1 METKQKIALD
11 FTVFRVQ
18 NVYAIENDVDSR
30 HIVVAMSDNGKPYQI
45 PDAAT
50 IYLKISKPDGFV
62 YINEKDTEHLFR
74 NTDGTVSIILSEQT
88 CSVPG
93 KCEAELQVLENG
105 EILTSQKFNIII
117 RTSVVSDDEIASH
130 IESNVL
136 QEINNHLETKAT
148 TTTEGH
154 VKLTDSITS
163 SSTSTAATPNSV
175 KMVNDKIEKMRADI
189 ITHEQ
194 IDKLFLD

>member
-1 METKQKIALD
+1 MESKQKIALD
-11 FTVFRVQ
+11 FTVFRIQ
-18 NVYAIENDVDSR
+18 NVYAVENDVDSR
-30 HIVVAMSDNGKPYQI
+30 HIIVAMSDNGKPYQI

-136 QEINNHLETKAT
+136 QKINSHLDTKAST
-148 TTTEGH
+148 ATEGH

-163 SSTSTAATPNSV
+163 SSTTTAATPNSV
-175 KMVNDKIEKMRADI
+175 RLINEKVENI
-189 ITHEQ
+189 NKNVITHEQ

>member
-1 METKQKIALD
+1 METKQKIASD

-45 PDAAT
+45 PDSAT

-117 RTSVVSDDEIASH
+117 RTGMMRIELISMAFNGVS
-130 IESNVL
+130 L
-136 QEINNHLETKAT
+136 QTI
-148 TTTEGH
+148 
-154 VKLTDSITS
+154 KLY
-163 SSTSTAATPNSV
+163 
-175 KMVNDKIEKMRADI
+175 
-189 ITHEQ
+189 
-194 IDKLFLD
+194 L

>member
-1 METKQKIALD
+1 MESKQKIILD

-18 NVYAIENDVDSR
+18 NVYCVENDIDSR
-30 HIVVAMSDNGKPYQI
+30 HIIVSMSDNGKPYKI
-45 PDAAT
+45 PDTAK

-62 YINEKDTEHLFR
+62 YIDEDDTEHLYR
-74 NTDGTVSIILSEQT
+74 NENGTVTIVLSEET
-88 CSVPG
+88 CTISG
-93 KCEAELQVLENG
+93 KCEAELQITKNG
-105 EILTSQKFNIII
+105 QVLTSQKFNIII
-117 RTSVVSDDEIASH
+117 RSSVVSDDEIASH

-136 QEINNHLETKAT
+136 QKINSHLDAKAT

-163 SSTSTAATPNSV
+163 SSTTTAATPNSV
-175 KMVNDKIEKMRADI
+175 RLVNEKVENI
-189 ITHEQ
+189 NKNVITHEQ